1 MMKVTEL
8 DINEIIPYVNNP
20 RDNTAAIDAV
30 ASSIKA
36 FGFNVPLVL
45 DRDKI
50 VVTGHT
56 RLAAAGKLG
65 LKRVPCIIA
74 EHLTEAQAKAYRLA
88 DNKVAELASW
98 DAKLLTV
105 ELEELNELDMAMQ
118 AFGFEAQEKLNRCL
132 LEVSME
138 WLKDK
143 GGDVE
148 WKVIREGLS
157 IIIKPAPAKKKV
169 RL

>member
-30 ASSIKA
+30 ASSIKE

-56 RLAAAGKLG
+56 RLAAAKKLG
-65 LKRVPCIIA
+65 IKRLPCIVA

-88 DNKVAELASW
+88 DNKVAELATW
-98 DAKLLTV
+98 NTELLNV
-105 ELEELNELDMAMQ
+105 ELEELNELDIAMQ
-118 AFGFEAQEKLNRCL
+118 AFGFEAQEKLS
-132 LEVSME
+132 E
-138 WLKDK
+138 LKD
-143 GGDVE
+143 V
-148 WKVIREGLS
+148 
-157 IIIKPAPAKKKV
+157 
-169 RL
+169 